1 MKHGFSGVIL
11 SAGACMF
18 IVAAL
23 SWPLHF
29 LFNSSKDDAFVEE
42 EETNIEFIDT
52 DKQIRSTDDIPKCEL
67 EEDSTKIKRLKDE
80 EMSVEVTGKKYSEAK
95 GKEWRNF
102 MAFINPKGLS

>member
-29 LFNSSKDDAFVEE
+29 FFNSSKDDAFVEE

-80 EMSVEVTGKKYSEAK
+80 EISVEGTEKNFSESK

-102 MAFINPKGLS
+102 LAFFHS